1 MDYEY
6 RNIDT
11 DFELKKAARKY
22 WTEEGFT
29 KDDMIQAIRQ
39 QGYSEWEAE
48 RAINDYYQVYV
59 QSQMTFERLVMFWSL
74 VAIIMMFFRLMGLLI
89 E

>member
-11 DFELKKAARKY
+11 DLELKKAARRY

-29 KDDMIQAIRQ
+29 KDDMVQAIRQ
-39 QGYSEWEAE
+39 HGYSEWEAE

-59 QSQMTFERLVMFWSL
+59 LSRTMLDRLIVFWSL
-74 VAIIMMFFRLMGLLI
+74 VGIFMLSMHILSIFL